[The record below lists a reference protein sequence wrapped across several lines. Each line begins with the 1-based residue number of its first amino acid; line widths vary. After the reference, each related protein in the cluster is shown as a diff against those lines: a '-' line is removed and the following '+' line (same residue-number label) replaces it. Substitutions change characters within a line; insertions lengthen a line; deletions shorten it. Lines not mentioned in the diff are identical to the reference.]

1 MGEAEIRALVDKVAA
16 RPDDHELRQQAAEA
30 LDAAGQRA
38 EATALL
44 APLINVTGHDD
55 DAGLPCL
62 CKTCLP
68 TAPAAAESAGMK
80 FKRAFAVTGTRVLH
94 FWNLAELEGER
105 RAVRG
110 SVSRALATRL
120 AAQKGRRR

>member
-16 RPDDHELRQQAAEA
+16 RPDDHDLRQQAAEA

-62 CKTCLP
+62 CKACLP
-68 TAPAAAESAGMK
+68 TAPDTAESAGMK
-80 FKRAFAVTGTRVLH
+80 FKRAFAVTGRRVLH

-105 RAVRG
+105 RNVRA
-110 SVSRALATRL
+110 SVSRALAARL
-120 AAQKGRRR
+120 APRRRGR